1 MNGEIVSWGDLAQR
15 RRLQLAA
22 PEMLAALERA
32 EAFIA
37 GFEDDETQEGVTE
50 MLAAI
55 RAALANAKGE

>member
-1 MNGEIVSWGDLAQR
+1 MKDCIGWSGVADR

-37 GFEDDETQEGVTE
+37 GFEDDGMQEGVTD

-55 RAALANAKGE
+55 RAAIARAKGIV